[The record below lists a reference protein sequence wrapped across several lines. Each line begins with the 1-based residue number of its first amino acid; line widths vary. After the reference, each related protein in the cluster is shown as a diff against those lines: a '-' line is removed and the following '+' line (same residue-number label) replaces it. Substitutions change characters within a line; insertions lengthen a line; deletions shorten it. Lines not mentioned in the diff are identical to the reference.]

1 MGHDPDRGLI
11 DDDHAQTLQD
21 FALGISIVILA
32 VVFVIGYLPTI
43 FDSYDSQTDSVRAE
57 QADRAAAYIV
67 TNYSVSADANVLK
80 CDEPGGINRTL
91 STDGGITELRE
102 QAALNTSTD
111 RRYRPNLNVIIV
123 NSSTLT
129 GGDELAPMRVN
140 GTEYSY
146 GDTYRG
152 QPADRTIRVIQLH
165 DEKTQC
171 DPSCGLVVRVW

>member
-1 MGHDPDRGLI
+1 MGYVSDTLI
-11 DDDHAQTLQD
+11 GDNRAQTLQD
-21 FALGISIVILA
+21 YALGISIVILA
-32 VVFVIGYLPTI
+32 VAFTIGYLPTI
-43 FDSYDSQTDSVRAE
+43 FDSYDSQTDSVRAD

-80 CDEPGGINRTL
+80 YDEPGGINRTL
-91 STDGGITELRE
+91 STDAGMTELRE

-129 GGDELAPMRVN
+129 GGDELVPLTVN

-152 QPADRTIRVIQLH
+152 QPAERTIRVIQLH
-165 DEKTQC
+165 NEKTQC
-171 DPSCGLVVRVW
+171 DPSCWLVVRVW